1 MASPDESVAG
11 EIEVV
16 REIVEE
22 VYGDVDVDSD
32 DHSDGNALRFKLK
45 LLMMKLSELSVTV
58 QANVT
63 LRTEI
68 STLIK
73 SKTVET
79 ESILVLQRLR
89 QLIGWRTQNE

>member
-1 MASPDESVAG
+1 MASRDESFAG
-11 EIEVV
+11 EIEMV

-22 VYGDVDVDSD
+22 VYGDVDVESD
-32 DHSDGNALRFKLK
+32 EPSEGNDLKFKLK
-45 LLMMKLSELSVTV
+45 LLVMKLSDLSVADHT
-58 QANVT
+58 NVT
-63 LRTEI
+63 LRNEI
-68 STLIK
+68 SALRQ